1 MRGTSSIMPL
11 TARIAAMH
19 NALWSI
25 DRGYRLWWY
34 IWPASIALLICGW
47 IYCERPAVPATSS
60 SAQWGKPARSAP
72 EPSASGPF
80 DLRKWPEELR
90 DDVRGCSTV
99 TLSLSS
105 RIEACTR
112 LIDGGRLNDRQLVFV
127 HFHRGYLGATTQPE
141 RALADYDAVLK
152 ILPDAPEALEGR
164 GRINLSRGR
173 FNDALQDL
181 NEAIALFAPERAAR
195 TRVDRA
201 NTLFQLK
208 NYAGAM
214 ADLDESQ
221 KIDPN
226 DPNLYMS
233 RGQVDYAE
241 KRYDAALRDFDQFI
255 RRAPSN
261 PRGFIGRGMVME
273 ATGHPREALLAYD
286 DALKLDPTNASTIA
300 ARDRLRSA
308 R

>member
-1 MRGTSSIMPL
+1 MRDRQLTMPF
-11 TARIAAMH
+11 ASRIAAMH

-60 SAQWGKPARSAP
+60 SAQWGKPAKSAP

-90 DDVRGCSTV
+90 DDVRGCSSV

-164 GRINLSRGR
+164 GRINLGRGR
-173 FNDALQDL
+173 FNDALRDL
-181 NEAIALFAPERAAR
+181 NEAIAFFAPERAAR

-286 DALKLDPTNASTIA
+286 DALKLDPTNAWTIA